1 MHGYSRWALFA
12 LSLCCCTAAGA
23 SAGWAAETS
32 SSTTSSQARN
42 EAVRAI
48 PFQRIA
54 PNYRRRVK
62 QVLNDTSLYRRLPT
76 MTVDCHPPLFT
87 FLAKNPDVLV
97 QIWRQLGISNIDLV
111 CEGNNKSLSQN
122 HVGGIQRSGPSRQ
135 TGLEQPGSFGTCSK
149 FRLTDSVGTVG
160 HLVIVE
166 QNCDDR
172 AQNRL
177 VMYAEGAYEG
187 KPFKRPVR
195 AQCVLLLRSGSV
207 KETNGRHY
215 VAVRLDTFLRIDRVS
230 LELFAKA
237 VHPLVGKM
245 NDRNFAD
252 TINFIG
258 KMSQAAETRPLTIER
273 LANSLPKVSDERKRQ
288 LVQIT
293 YECADQQT
301 QPSDST
307 TARLAKAAE

>member
-1 MHGYSRWALFA
+1 MHGCFYWALLA
-12 LSLCCCTAAGA
+12 VSLCCCTAAGA
-23 SAGWAAETS
+23 SAGWAAQTS

-62 QVLNDTSLYRRLPT
+62 QVLSDTSLYRRLPT
-76 MTVDCHPPLFT
+76 MTVDCHPPLLT

-111 CEGNNKSLSQN
+111 REGN
-122 HVGGIQRSGPSRQ
+122 HR
-135 TGLEQPGSFGTCSK
+135 

-187 KPFKRPVR
+187 KPFRRPVR

-215 VAVRLDTFLRIDRVS
+215 VAVRLDTFLRIDRAS

-237 VHPLVGKM
+237 VHPLVGKT

-252 TINFIG
+252 TINFIS

-288 LVQIT
+288 LVNIT

-301 QPSDST
+301 QPSEST

>member
-1 MHGYSRWALFA
+1 MHRFSCWGLSA
-12 LSLCCCTAAGA
+12 LSLCCCTIAAA
-23 SAGWAAETS
+23 SAGWAAESS
-32 SSTTSSQARN
+32 SSTTSSKARN

-48 PFQRIA
+48 PIQRIA
-54 PNYRRRVK
+54 PEYRRRVK
-62 QVLNDTSLYRRLPT
+62 QVLDDTSLYRRLPT

-87 FLAKNPDVLV
+87 YLAENPDVLV
-97 QIWRQLGISNIDLV
+97 QVWRQLGISNVDLV
-111 CEGNNKSLSQN
+111 RDGD
-122 HVGGIQRSGPSRQ
+122 
-135 TGLEQPGSFGTCSK
+135 GT

-160 HLVIVE
+160 RLVIVE
-166 QNCDDR
+166 QNCDQH

-207 KETNGRHY
+207 EETNGRHY
-215 VAVRLDTFLRIDRVS
+215 VATRLDTFLRIDRAS

-237 VHPLVGKM
+237 VHPLVGRM
-245 NDRNFAD
+245 ADRNFSD

-258 KMSQAAETRPLTIER
+258 NMSQAAEMRPQTIER
-273 LANSLPKVSDERKRQ
+273 LATSLSHVSDDQKRQ

-293 YECADQQT
+293 HEFADRRT
-301 QPSDST
+301 PLSVSST
-307 TARLAKAAE
+307 ERLANAEE

>member
-1 MHGYSRWALFA
+1 MHGYSCGALFA
-12 LSLCCCTAAGA
+12 LSLCFCTAAGA
-23 SAGWAAETS
+23 SAGWAAQTS

-62 QVLNDTSLYRRLPT
+62 QVLSDTSLYRRLPT

-111 CEGNNKSLSQN
+111 REGN
-122 HVGGIQRSGPSRQ
+122 HR
-135 TGLEQPGSFGTCSK
+135 
-149 FRLTDSVGTVG
+149 FRMTDSVGTVG

-187 KPFKRPVR
+187 KPFRRPVR

-215 VAVRLDTFLRIDRVS
+215 VAVRLDTFLRIDRAS

-237 VHPLVGKM
+237 VHPLVGKT

-252 TINFIG
+252 TINFIS

-288 LVQIT
+288 LVNIT

-301 QPSDST
+301 QPSEST

>member
-1 MHGYSRWALFA
+1 MHGYSCWALFA

-111 CEGNNKSLSQN
+111 RVGNN
-122 HVGGIQRSGPSRQ
+122 
-135 TGLEQPGSFGTCSK
+135 K

-166 QNCDDR
+166 QNCDDL

-215 VAVRLDTFLRIDRVS
+215 VAVRLDTFLRIDRAS

-237 VHPLVGKM
+237 VHPLVGRTT
-245 NDRNFAD
+245 DRNFAD

-273 LANSLPKVSDERKRQ
+273 LANSLPHISADRKRR
-288 LVQIT
+288 LVNIT
-293 YECADQQT
+293 HECADQQA
-301 QPSDST
+301 QSSNST
-307 TARLAKAAE
+307 ATRLANTAE

>member
-1 MHGYSRWALFA
+1 MHGYSCGALLA

-32 SSTTSSQARN
+32 SSTTSSRARN
-42 EAVRAI
+42 EAIRAI
-48 PFQRIA
+48 PFQRMA
-54 PNYRRRVK
+54 PDYRRRVK

-111 CEGNNKSLSQN
+111 REGNNKY
-122 HVGGIQRSGPSRQ
+122 
-135 TGLEQPGSFGTCSK
+135 
-149 FRLTDSVGTVG
+149 RLTDSVGTVG

-207 KETNGRHY
+207 QETNGRHY
-215 VAVRLDTFLRIDRVS
+215 VAVRLDTFLRIDRAS

-237 VHPLVGKM
+237 VHPLVGRTT
-245 NDRNFAD
+245 DRNFVD

-258 KMSQAAETRPLTIER
+258 NMSQAAETRPLTIER
-273 LANSLPKVSDERKRQ
+273 LANSLPRVSADRKRR

-293 YECADQQT
+293 YECAERQS

-307 TARLAKAAE
+307 ATRLANKTE

>member
-1 MHGYSRWALFA
+1 MHGCFCWALFA

-54 PNYRRRVK
+54 PDYRRRIK

-97 QIWRQLGISNIDLV
+97 HIWRQLGISNIDLV
-111 CEGNNKSLSQN
+111 REGNN
-122 HVGGIQRSGPSRQ
+122 R
-135 TGLEQPGSFGTCSK
+135 

-215 VAVRLDTFLRIDRVS
+215 VAVRLDTFLRIDRAS

-237 VHPLVGKM
+237 VHPLVGRTT
-245 NDRNFAD
+245 DRNFAD

-273 LANSLPKVSDERKRQ
+273 LANSLPRVFADRKRR
-288 LVQIT
+288 LVKIT
-293 YECADQQT
+293 HECADQQT
-301 QPSDST
+301 PPGDST
-307 TARLAKAAE
+307 TTRLANTAK

>member
-1 MHGYSRWALFA
+1 MHGCFYWALLA
-12 LSLCCCTAAGA
+12 VSLCCCTAAGA

-42 EAVRAI
+42 KAVRAI

-54 PNYRRRVK
+54 PDYRRRIK

-97 QIWRQLGISNIDLV
+97 HIWRQLGISNIDLV
-111 CEGNNKSLSQN
+111 REGNNKSLSHN
-122 HVGGIQRSGPSRQ
+122 HVGGIQRSEKS
-135 TGLEQPGSFGTCSK
+135 EQPGSFGTCSK

-177 VMYAEGAYEG
+177 VLYAEGAYEG

-215 VAVRLDTFLRIDRVS
+215 VAVRLDTFLRIDRAS

-237 VHPLVGKM
+237 VHPLVGRTT
-245 NDRNFAD
+245 DRNFSD

-273 LANSLPKVSDERKRQ
+273 LANSLPRISADRKRQ
-288 LVQIT
+288 LVNIT
-293 YECADQQT
+293 YKCADQQT
-301 QPSDST
+301 PPGNST
-307 TARLAKAAE
+307 TTRLANAAK

>member
-1 MHGYSRWALFA
+1 MHGYSCGALFA

-32 SSTTSSQARN
+32 SSTTSSRARN
-42 EAVRAI
+42 EAIRAI

-54 PNYRRRVK
+54 PDYRRRVK

-111 CEGNNKSLSQN
+111 RVGNN
-122 HVGGIQRSGPSRQ
+122 
-135 TGLEQPGSFGTCSK
+135 K

-215 VAVRLDTFLRIDRVS
+215 VAVRLDTFLRIDRAS

-237 VHPLVGKM
+237 VHPLVGKT

-252 TINFIG
+252 TINFIS

-273 LANSLPKVSDERKRQ
+273 LANSLSRVSADRKRQ

-293 YECADQQT
+293 RECADPQT
-301 QPSDST
+301 PPSDSIA
-307 TARLAKAAE
+307 ARLAKAAE

>member
-1 MHGYSRWALFA
+1 MHGCFYWALLA
-12 LSLCCCTAAGA
+12 VSLCCCTAAGA
-23 SAGWAAETS
+23 SAGWAAQTS
-32 SSTTSSQARN
+32 PSTTSSQARN

-111 CEGNNKSLSQN
+111 REGN
-122 HVGGIQRSGPSRQ
+122 HR
-135 TGLEQPGSFGTCSK
+135 
-149 FRLTDSVGTVG
+149 FRMTDSVGTVG

-187 KPFKRPVR
+187 KPFRRPVR

-215 VAVRLDTFLRIDRVS
+215 VAVRLDTFLRIDRAS

-237 VHPLVGKM
+237 VHPLVGKT

-252 TINFIG
+252 TINFIS

-273 LANSLPKVSDERKRQ
+273 LANSLPKVSNERKRQ
-288 LVQIT
+288 LVNIT

-301 QPSDST
+301 QPSEST

>member
-1 MHGYSRWALFA
+1 MHRCSYWALFA
-12 LSLCCCTAAGA
+12 LSLCCCTVAGA

-32 SSTTSSQARN
+32 SSTTSRRARN

-87 FLAKNPDVLV
+87 FLAENPDVLV
-97 QIWRQLGISNIDLV
+97 EIWRQLGISNIDLV
-111 CEGNNKSLSQN
+111 REGNN
-122 HVGGIQRSGPSRQ
+122 R
-135 TGLEQPGSFGTCSK
+135 

-207 KETNGRHY
+207 QETNGRHY
-215 VAVRLDTFLRIDRVS
+215 VAVRLDTFLRIDRAS

-237 VHPLVGKM
+237 VHPLVGRTT
-245 NDRNFAD
+245 DRNFAD
-252 TINFIG
+252 TINFIS

-273 LANSLPKVSDERKRQ
+273 LANSLPRISADRKRR
-288 LVQIT
+288 LVKIT
-293 YECADQQT
+293 HECADQQA
-301 QPSDST
+301 PLGSST
-307 TARLAKAAE
+307 TTRLANAAK

>member
-1 MHGYSRWALFA
+1 MHGYSCWALIA
-12 LSLCCCTAAGA
+12 LSLCWCTAAGT

-32 SSTTSSQARN
+32 SSTTSSRARN

-48 PFQRIA
+48 PIQRIA
-54 PNYRRRVK
+54 PEYRRRVK
-62 QVLNDTSLYRRLPT
+62 QVLDDTSLYRRLPT
-76 MTVDCHPPLFT
+76 MTVGCHPPLFT

-111 CEGNNKSLSQN
+111 RRGNN
-122 HVGGIQRSGPSRQ
+122 
-135 TGLEQPGSFGTCSK
+135 T
-149 FRLTDSVGTVG
+149 FRLTDSVGTAG
-160 HLVIVE
+160 HLAIVE

-195 AQCVLLLRSGSV
+195 AQCVLLFRSGSV
-207 KETNGRHY
+207 QETNGHDY
-215 VAVRLDTFLRIDRVS
+215 VAVRLDTFLRIDRKS

-237 VHPLVGKM
+237 MHPLVGRTA
-245 NDRNFAD
+245 DRNFAD
-252 TINFIG
+252 TINFISN
-258 KMSQAAETRPLTIER
+258 MSQAAETRPLTIER
-273 LANSLPKVSDERKRQ
+273 LANSLPRISADRKRQ

-293 YECADQQT
+293 YECADQQA
-301 QPSDST
+301 QPKDLAA
-307 TARLAKAAE
+307 ARLTKKSE

>member
-1 MHGYSRWALFA
+1 MHGYSCWALFA
-12 LSLCCCTAAGA
+12 LSLCCCTTAGA
-23 SAGWAAETS
+23 SVGWAAETS
-32 SSTTSSQARN
+32 SSTTSSRARN
-42 EAVRAI
+42 EAIRAI
-48 PFQRIA
+48 PFQRMA
-54 PNYRRRVK
+54 PDYRRRVK

-111 CEGNNKSLSQN
+111 REGNNKY
-122 HVGGIQRSGPSRQ
+122 
-135 TGLEQPGSFGTCSK
+135 
-149 FRLTDSVGTVG
+149 RLTDSVGTVG

-207 KETNGRHY
+207 QETNGRHY
-215 VAVRLDTFLRIDRVS
+215 VAVRLDTFLRIDRAS

-237 VHPLVGKM
+237 VHPLVGRTA
-245 NDRNFAD
+245 DRNFAD

-258 KMSQAAETRPLTIER
+258 NMSQAAETRPLTIER
-273 LANSLPKVSDERKRQ
+273 LANSLPRVSADRKRR

-293 YECADQQT
+293 YECAERQS

-307 TARLAKAAE
+307 ATRLANTAE